1 MQGFLPPGPSWIPA
15 ETIAETGAQRRSSI
29 RNRTRTRRR
38 SRTKKSAPSL
48 RHNAGESSR
57 TKGPSGQGPV
67 KPSLF
72 WEGRRGTIWTPAAQ
86 PPGSERGCVPRGDRG
101 HIPSPHPAPA
111 LEQRPSQVPRAR
123 SGSVP
128 AWSAAAP
135 PPAAGAGPHGHF
147 RSQPLLR
154 PVLTSSQWTSHSAFH
169 LTNQIPE
176 NR

>member
-57 TKGPSGQGPV
+57 TKGPSGQEPV
-67 KPSLF
+67 KPSLA

-101 HIPSPHPAPA
+101 HILSPHPAPA

-123 SGSVP
+123 SGSVR
-128 AWSAAAP
+128 AWSAADPLQRQVQARTVTSGLSHFCVQSSP
-135 PPAAGAGPHGHF
+135 PPSGRAIRLF
-147 RSQPLLR
+147 
-154 PVLTSSQWTSHSAFH
+154 
-169 LTNQIPE
+169 I
-176 NR
+176 